1 LEKRGNEGEQEMRT
15 PHVIL
20 LLGAALLWAAAHVHA
35 ATPEAKLAYQQARD
49 AAAATYKAARAR
61 CDAITGNPKDVCVL
75 EAKAARVR
83 ADEEAQARY
92 EDTLKAYTRAR
103 MRIASANYDLDK
115 ARCAGLTGNDK
126 DVCKEE
132 AKARLVA
139 AQADARADQK
149 TIQAR
154 DDARADK
161 EDAAY
166 RVAKEKCDA
175 FAGAAKDQ
183 CISAAKAEFG
193 K

>member
-1 LEKRGNEGEQEMRT
+1 MRT

-20 LLGAALLWAAAHVHA
+20 LLGAALLWAAGHARA

-49 AAAATYKAARAR
+49 TAAAEYKVARAR
-61 CDAITGNPKDVCVL
+61 CDAIAGNPKDVCVL

-83 ADEEAQARY
+83 TEEEAQAKY

-103 MRIASANYDLDK
+103 MRIADANYDLDK
-115 ARCAGLTGNDK
+115 ARCAALAGNDR
-126 DVCKEE
+126 DVCREQ

-139 AQADARADQK
+139 AQADAKADQK
-149 TIQAR
+149 AIEARNEAR
-154 DDARADK
+154 DDKQA
-161 EDAAY
+161 AAY

-175 FAGAAKDQ
+175 FAGAAKDN
-183 CISAAKAEFG
+183 CMSAAKAEFG

>member
-1 LEKRGNEGEQEMRT
+1 
-15 PHVIL
+15 
-20 LLGAALLWAAAHVHA
+20 
-35 ATPEAKLAYQQARD
+35 
-49 AAAATYKAARAR
+49 
-61 CDAITGNPKDVCVL
+61 
-75 EAKAARVR
+75 
-83 ADEEAQARY
+83 
-92 EDTLKAYTRAR
+92 

-183 CISAAKAEFG
+183 CVSAAKAEFG